1 MGGGAPGPFTW
12 LSMSVVPVTSATN
25 VSVSARTGE
34 AWLAVSS
41 KLYRSTGG
49 PFNELP
55 GFTLGS
61 STKDVL
67 VTPGGKVFVVSGSSA
82 SMYCTAADCTVAA
95 NYLSAPSG
103 AANDYFDGLCNS
115 GETVYAVGNG
125 SGSQAILF
133 EFNGTGWTKV
143 SNDLGFQSP
152 KRCVAGPAGEV
163 YVLGKTF
170 VVRYEGGGFGQENVN
185 LMGQSAAEWNDMA
198 FTFGPGAAVDAMLV
212 GGIGTGGSVT
222 SYRYARRDMAG
233 GGWTALPIPMVGNSL
248 NAVIAVGPNEYLA
261 AGFPGGV
268 AANRFMS
275 WTGTTWVPA
284 TNQPP
289 AALAVV
295 SDAAASSDR
304 EVFLVGTGGAG
315 IVVIRGRR

>member
-1 MGGGAPGPFTW
+1 MTQDKIT
-12 LSMSVVPVTSATN
+12 VPALRARKATRLRGERIAMVTAYDATF
-25 VSVSARTGE
+25 ARMM
-34 AWLAVSS
+34 
-41 KLYRSTGG
+41 
-49 PFNELP
+49 
-55 GFTLGS
+55 
-61 STKDVL
+61 D
-67 VTPGGKVFVVSGSSA
+67 
-82 SMYCTAADCTVAA
+82 
-95 NYLSAPSG
+95 
-103 AANDYFDGLCNS
+103 
-115 GETVYAVGNG
+115 
-125 SGSQAILF
+125 QA
-133 EFNGTGWTKV
+133 G
-143 SNDLGFQSP
+143 
-152 KRCVAGPAGEV
+152 
-163 YVLGKTF
+163 
-170 VVRYEGGGFGQENVN
+170 
-185 LMGQSAAEWNDMA
+185 
-198 FTFGPGAAVDAMLV
+198 VDAMLV